1 MKNLVT
7 VLIIIVCGINY
18 AHAQSSIKVRLS
30 DNSPF
35 NVAVDGRYF
44 NKRGTSVTVGDLP
57 PGRHR
62 VQIYCLMNNRRGR
75 GREEII
81 YEGNVRTSEGMVS
94 ILSYDPISRNREIT
108 EMDFNTFN
116 ANRPAPYSNGMNNPG
131 NQDNNRNNYN
141 QEINSRQ
148 KNGNYQNNGYNQNN
162 NNQRN
167 DNYRQPAPPV
177 TGSLTDAKIDQLKT
191 NVAAKKTDTEKTTF
205 LKGELKDEQITTSQ
219 VSTMMDWL
227 SFESSK
233 EEFAEWAYSIT
244 VDKDAYGSLDSKFS
258 YKNYQ
263 DDLDK
268 FLKSKQ

>member
-1 MKNLVT
+1 MKNLVI

-148 KNGNYQNNGYNQNN
+148 NNGNFQNN
-162 NNQRN
+162 NNQQN

-244 VDKDAYGSLDSKFS
+244 VDKDAYGSLDNKFS

>member
-1 MKNLVT
+1 MKNLVI

-131 NQDNNRNNYN
+131 NQDNKRNNYN

-148 KNGNYQNNGYNQNN
+148 NNGYNQNN
-162 NNQRN
+162 NTQQN

-244 VDKDAYGSLDSKFS
+244 VDKDAYGSLDNKFS